1 MKARASRSKS
11 YEQPGKGIESERLRY
26 HPYSKGK
33 DKVRETSQPHGG
45 LISEKESMAPP
56 KQQSFVHTM

>member
-33 DKVRETSQPHGG
+33 DKVRETSQPQSGPI
-45 LISEKESMAPP
+45 LEKESIVLP
-56 KQQSFVHTM
+56 KQ